1 MKESYILWKVVKRE
15 RNVTKIYRKWQAEME
30 EYSTNLWSTAGFTFA
45 LNFKISVW
53 VIMKSPSHK
62 IQTSTTKTNFV

>member
-1 MKESYILWKVVKRE
+1 MEGSKERKKCNRIYCKR
-15 RNVTKIYRKWQAEME
+15 QAEME
-30 EYSTNLWSTAGFTFA
+30 EYSKDLWSTAGFTFA
-45 LNFKISVW
+45 LNFKITVW